1 MEIDDKEKRPDDTI
15 KDQTVDKLA
24 LKFEV
29 TENISKIG
37 ITEIVLERSLMVF
50 TIGDRVKCFVPYL
63 PNKTTISKFV
73 KDISKKLF
81 KKIEATIDD
90 PKVFD
95 LGIFDIESQI
105 IKHRNEIFN
114 ISSGNH
120 NLENTNHVFN
130 DSKTKFAEDV
140 IALRNQYKEST
151 ITYEE
156 WQTKVYEKYENL
168 RKLIRKYYPEAW
180 IFMEFC
186 LSVKSI
192 INILDFTLPFMG
204 VLVAAPSSMKTMI
217 IQLFRKYPNSFYTD
231 SFTPSS
237 LVSHNSSLTEEQLQ
251 KVDMLPKMKDRL
263 VLTPELAPI
272 ITAKD
277 DDLQKV
283 LGIITRLLDGHG
295 LENDSGAHGHRKY
308 GDTMFVWL
316 GAAVE
321 IPPRVW
327 KLLGTLGHKIYFLRP
342 SLRKKTTADLKK
354 IAKSNNFSSI
364 NKEIEG
370 ALLDYLKTFDAVP
383 EMDGKAKIEN
393 GIVKVTWNDETEG
406 DQEKSIGHL
415 AQLAN
420 LLASLRGIVY
430 VSESKFSNRKNY
442 NSTPN
447 QHQQQQVEG
456 PDYDTDFPI
465 IEDASRAVILLR
477 NIAIGHAV
485 SQGRNCINLEDI
497 PITIKVALSTAP
509 IRRVKVLDLLLKS
522 DTGELTTSQ
531 ITSQLSISQP
541 IATRTMREFS
551 SLGLAEISSV
561 SNYENSELKIKLN
574 SEFEWFRSK
583 EFLDL
588 KEDFVPSD
596 EDKDNANDNKENV
609 SALFPIKDDLVAI
622 NDEEQQDNIGFDIGS
637 CDNEVCHTL
646 KGNQPPE
653 AHKKNNQSISCI
665 NSSQTEQ
672 EIELQQS
679 KESDN
684 LLYHKEDIQ
693 NDSLYKN
700 SNQDTTNNPCI
711 NIDQSFGEKNDG
723 PLWDPK
729 SFERV
734 TSSQEKNAYNHSQ
747 NDLTVNQGQYTT
759 LKEIINTIKLSNG
772 SSITL
777 SSVIESIHGNS
788 EVVRNYLGDK
798 VTSREN
804 RRVRD
809 LLLEIIRHPNVE
821 VIKYKPQLL
830 VRWSDNMDS
839 SSCSYNGG
847 LAQ

>member
-1 MEIDDKEKRPDDTI
+1 
-15 KDQTVDKLA
+15 
-24 LKFEV
+24 
-29 TENISKIG
+29 
-37 ITEIVLERSLMVF
+37 
-50 TIGDRVKCFVPYL
+50 
-63 PNKTTISKFV
+63 
-73 KDISKKLF
+73 
-81 KKIEATIDD
+81 
-90 PKVFD
+90 
-95 LGIFDIESQI
+95 
-105 IKHRNEIFN
+105 
-114 ISSGNH
+114 
-120 NLENTNHVFN
+120 
-130 DSKTKFAEDV
+130 
-140 IALRNQYKEST
+140 
-151 ITYEE
+151 
-156 WQTKVYEKYENL
+156 
-168 RKLIRKYYPEAW
+168 
-180 IFMEFC
+180 MEFC

-283 LGIITRLLDGHG
+283 LGITTRLLDGHG

-354 IAKSNNFSSI
+354 IAKTNNFSSI
-364 NKEIEG
+364 NKEIED

-383 EMDGKAKIEN
+383 EIDGKTKIEN
-393 GIVKVTWNDETEG
+393 GIIKVTWNDKIEG

-430 VSESKFSNRKNY
+430 VSEAKFSNRKNY
-442 NSTPN
+442 NNMPN
-447 QHQQQQVEG
+447 QQQQQQTEG
-456 PDYDTDFPI
+456 QDYDTDFPI

-485 SQGRNCINLEDI
+485 SQGRNYINLDDI
-497 PITIKVALSTAP
+497 PIIIKVALSTAP

-531 ITSQLSISQP
+531 ITNQLSISQP

-551 SLGLAEISSV
+551 SLGLAGISSV
-561 SNYENSELKIKLN
+561 SNYENSELKIKLK

-588 KEDFVPSD
+588 KEEFVPGD
-596 EDKDNANDNKENV
+596 EVNDDANDDKENV
-609 SALFPIKDDLVAI
+609 NALFQIRDDLVAI
-622 NDEEQQDNIGFDIGS
+622 TDEEQQDNWGFDCGS
-637 CDNEVCHTL
+637 CDNKVCHTL
-646 KGNQPPE
+646 KGNPPPE
-653 AHKKNNQSISCI
+653 THKKNNQSISCI

-672 EIELQQS
+672 EKELQQS

-684 LLYHKEDIQ
+684 LLHDKEDIQ
-693 NDSLYKN
+693 MTSSSEKSDQS
-700 SNQDTTNNPCI
+700 TTNNPSI
-711 NIDQSFGEKNDG
+711 NIDVSFKEKNKT
-723 PLWDPK
+723 PLWGLK

-734 TSSQEKNAYNHSQ
+734 TMSQEKNAHNPSQ
-747 NDLTVNQGQYTT
+747 NDLTVNQGQATT

-772 SSITL
+772 SSITP
-777 SSVIESIHGNS
+777 SSVIESIRGNS

-798 VTSREN
+798 LTARDN

-830 VRWSDNMDS
+830 VRWHDNKDS
-839 SSCSYNGG
+839 SNSSDNGG